1 MNFYFYWYFTVYRI
15 YERFSSDRY
24 FDIFATGFF
33 SLFSSSLF
41 IGIFGSTIFVFG
53 KYHLFIIT
61 PEIGAFVA
69 VIILI
74 INYIIFLPKQ
84 RQLRLYQKYKEVQS
98 TKRDVF
104 TIILSIVSIALLVFA
119 IRMN

>member
-1 MNFYFYWYFTVYRI
+1 VYRI
-15 YERFSSDRY
+15 YERYSSDKY

-41 IGIFGSTIFVFG
+41 YGILLITFRLFYIPDFGLNSAKGAAVFG
-53 KYHLFIIT
+53 
-61 PEIGAFVA
+61 
-69 VIILI
+69 VIVLI

-84 RQLRLYQKYKEVQS
+84 RQLHLYQKYKEVQS

-104 TIILSIVSIALLVFA
+104 TIILSIASIALMVYA
-119 IRMN
+119 IRMK